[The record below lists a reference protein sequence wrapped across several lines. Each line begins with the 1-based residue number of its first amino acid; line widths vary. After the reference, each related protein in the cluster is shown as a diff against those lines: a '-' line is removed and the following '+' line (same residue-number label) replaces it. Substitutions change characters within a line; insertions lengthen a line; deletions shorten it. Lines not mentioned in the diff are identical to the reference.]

1 LLAQFIQ
8 AGITSQTA
16 IDMKT
21 FNKNDLTLQ
30 GATLIGFPF
39 KVNGFN
45 LVDPF
50 TGTTIPQSLLL

>member
-1 LLAQFIQ
+1 MDFGLKSSKSDRLL
-8 AGITSQTA
+8 
-16 IDMKT
+16 DMKT
-21 FNKNDLTLQ
+21 FNKDDLTLQ

-50 TGTTIPQSLLL
+50 TGNTIPQSLLL

>member
-1 LLAQFIQ
+1 MDFGLKSSKSDRLL
-8 AGITSQTA
+8 
-16 IDMKT
+16 DMKT
-21 FNKNDLTLQ
+21 FNKDDLTLQ